1 MRAMDAADCIPA
13 RAESPDG
20 VGDWL
25 WLDGLDLPL
34 EGRAYGSPDEAETPY
49 DRLPMAR
56 RSVIPGGVW
65 HHQKNTAGMC
75 FRFRTDSRRI
85 RIYWKPRFEDLD
97 MWHMPSTGV
106 SGVDVYQFDAETGWR
121 YVKPPYPAPPKF
133 EGAAYTWENVAP
145 DAPTMVYL
153 PLYNGISDFRLGVEP
168 GSHVHPLPPRAS
180 GIVKP
185 VVFYGTSTTQ
195 GGCVS
200 RPGFCLTSV
209 AGRMLDAPVV
219 NLGFSGSGKME
230 REMIDVIA
238 DVEASVYVL
247 DTVGNVDQ
255 DAIRDRYEDFVRG
268 LRARRPGVPIVL
280 TANGWIFNVRHRESA
295 ALIRG
300 IWRKLRAEDPA
311 EWANL
316 YFTGDFDGPL
326 AVDADGTVEGNHLN
340 DIGSVRAGRVFA
352 EAIREALGIPPP
364 IRGCRRLAPAS
375 SPWAR
380 ESWASRPR

>member
-1 MRAMDAADCIPA
+1 MPTVNDEHDIPA
-13 RAESPDG
+13 RAKSPDG
-20 VGDWL
+20 TGDWQ
-25 WLDGLDLPL
+25 WIDGLDLPL
-34 EGRAYGSPDEAETPY
+34 EGRAYASSDEAETPY
-49 DRLPMAR
+49 DRLPTAR
-56 RSVIPGGVW
+56 KSVIPEAVW
-65 HHQKNTAGMC
+65 FLQKHTAGMC

-85 RIYWKPRFEDLD
+85 RIYWKPRFDNLA

-106 SGVDVYQFDAETGWR
+106 SGVDVYQYDDETGWC
-121 YVKPPYPAPPKF
+121 YVKPPWPAPPQV
-133 EGAAYTWENVAP
+133 EGAAYTWEAVAP

-153 PLYNGISDFRLGVEP
+153 PLYNGLSDFRLGVEP
-168 GSHVHPLPPRAS
+168 GAHVRPLPPRAS

-200 RPGFCLTSV
+200 RPSLCLTSV

-219 NLGFSGSGKME
+219 NLGFSGSGRME

-238 DVEASVYVL
+238 DAEASVYVL
-247 DTVGNVDQ
+247 DTVGNVNQ
-255 DAIRDRYEDFVRG
+255 DDIRDRYEDFVRG

-280 TANGWIFNVRHRESA
+280 TANGWIFNARHRESA

-300 IWRKLRAEDPA
+300 IWHKLRVEDPE

-326 AVDADGTVEGNHLN
+326 AIDADGTVEGCHLN
-340 DIGSVRAGRVFA
+340 DIGSVRAGRVFG
-352 EAIREALGIPPP
+352 EAIREALASG
-364 IRGCRRLAPAS
+364 AS
-375 SPWAR
+375 SRFHPHQTFAQN
-380 ESWASRPR
+380 SH